1 MPNNNRKANSLGCSQ
16 PFAGLLY
23 KWFSMIYKL
32 KDMFMLRQKIS
43 IIFTALCICFCSSG
57 AFAKTR
63 MVEVK
68 LLDIEA
74 KGLTERT
81 GDELYFTITEYPS
94 KGHPKILRVPMFP
107 LHWLSRDLNNVNNVL
122 LWKGPITDES
132 SVLLILSLLEQDL
145 PLIGID
151 DHLGSVQ
158 VKIAN
163 TNNKIITAWGQPN
176 FVDQPKVE
184 QTRTNTP
191 DYLLFGGNGE
201 YAVKF
206 KINVIE

>member
-1 MPNNNRKANSLGCSQ
+1 
-16 PFAGLLY
+16 
-23 KWFSMIYKL
+23 
-32 KDMFMLRQKIS
+32 MFMLRQKAA
-43 IIFTALCICFCSSG
+43 IIFTTIFICLCSAS

-68 LLDIEA
+68 LLDIET
-74 KGLTERT
+74 KKLTERT

-94 KGHPKILRVPMFP
+94 KGNPKILRIPMFP
-107 LHWLSRDLNNVNNVL
+107 LHWLSRDLNVIHNVL
-122 LWKGPITDES
+122 LWKGTIADES

-145 PLIGID
+145 PLLGVD

-163 TNNKIITAWGQPN
+163 TKNKLTTTWGQPN

-184 QTRTNTP
+184 QTRSNTP
-191 DYLLFGGNGE
+191 DYLLFGGDGE
-201 YAVKF
+201 YVVKF
-206 KINVIE
+206 KINIIE